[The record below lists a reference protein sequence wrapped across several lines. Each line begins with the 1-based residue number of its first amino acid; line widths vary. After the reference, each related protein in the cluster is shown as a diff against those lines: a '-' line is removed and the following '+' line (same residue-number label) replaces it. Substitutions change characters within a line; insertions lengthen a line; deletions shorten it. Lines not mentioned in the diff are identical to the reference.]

1 MTEKMNKTL
10 PANGVAVLGIPTDE
24 NSSFMRGPVLGPQR
38 IRESLSSGASNM
50 TTEQG
55 FDLEFD
61 DRWAMVGDLD
71 LPNGTAIQDS
81 ITAGVTN
88 LLNQDFRVLSL
99 GGDHSITYPIMRAYS
114 KKYHDLTIVQFD
126 AHPDLYDELDGNPF
140 SHACPFAQIMEGGYA
155 RRLIQIGIRTMNRH
169 QREQAERFGVEVYEP
184 WNLAN
189 IPLVIDGPVYFSI
202 DLDVLDPAFAPGVS
216 HHEPGGLTTR
226 ELFSLIQNLRVDLV
240 GADIVELNP
249 HRDLVN
255 MTAMVGAKCVK
266 EVLAMMLQT

>member
-1 MTEKMNKTL
+1 MNTTL
-10 PANGVAVLGIPTDE
+10 PLNGVAVLGIPSDE
-24 NSSFMRGPVLGPQR
+24 NSSFMRGPMLGPQR
-38 IRESLSSGASNM
+38 IREALSSGASNM

-55 FDLEFD
+55 FELDTD
-61 DRWAMVGDLD
+61 DRWAMVGDLN
-71 LPNGTAIQDS
+71 LTSGTAS
-81 ITAGVTN
+81 RNEITAGITT
-88 LLNQDFRVLSL
+88 LLDQDLRVLSL
-99 GGDHSITYPIMRAYS
+99 GGDHAITYPIMRAYG
-114 KKYHDLTIVQFD
+114 KKYHDLTIIQFD

-140 SHACPFAQIMEGGYA
+140 SHACPFANILASGHA
-155 RRLIQIGIRTMNRH
+155 KRLIQIGIRTMNLH
-169 QREQAERFGVEVYEP
+169 QREQAERFDVEVYEP

-189 IPLVIDGPVYFSI
+189 IPLDIDGPVYFSI

-249 HRDLVN
+249 HRDFIN

-266 EVLAMMLQT
+266 ELLAIMLQ